1 MSPSPS
7 HPPLSDNAHFANA
20 HFANA
25 HFANAIDGSLR

>member
-7 HPPLSDNAHFANA
+7 HLPLSDNA

>member
-25 HFANAIDGSLR
+25 LDGSLR